1 MTATFNYN
9 CRGKLQ
15 NAAKGAREFIAKN
28 MSGWLTEKLQQH
40 GVTALSP
47 RAQQQRPCA
56 VHSTRE
62 TVSHIL
68 LPRCNIM
75 PCLALLKNQCQISL
89 LPLAFCLSCVV
100 LLLTAAS

>member
-1 MTATFNYN
+1 MKRENKVTATFNCN
-9 CRGKLQ
+9 FRGKLQ

-28 MSGWLTEKLQQH
+28 MSGWLTKKLQQH

-47 RAQQQRPCA
+47 RAQQQRPRA

-68 LPRCNIM
+68 LPRRNIM

-89 LPLAFCLSCVV
+89 TAISLLS
-100 LLLTAAS
+100 